1 MSVLT
6 KGLAMDFERE
16 GKSGMAI
23 TSLWPATAVE
33 SAATNSTLS
42 LTDEEKEEKRKD
54 LRKATVF
61 ADAVMAVLR
70 APANVVN
77 GLLDTDEDF
86 LQRVGKVTDFDRYAV
101 VEGATPRRMMPKF
114 FPDLTVEEQA
124 DEGTRVDSR
133 EIEKKKASGRLK
145 L

>member
-16 GKSGMAI
+16 GKTQMAI

-33 SAATNSTLS
+33 SAATNRVERTG
-42 LTDEEKEEKRKD
+42 EEKKD

-61 ADAVMAVLR
+61 SDAVLAMLR
-70 APANVVN
+70 APTETVN

-86 LQRVGKVTDFDRYAV
+86 LRRNNNFSDFDHYSIVR
-101 VEGATPRRMMPKF
+101 GAKPRRMMPKK
-114 FPDLTVEEQA
+114 FPDLSVEEQA
-124 DEGTRVDSR
+124 DEGRRVNSM
-133 EIEKKKASGRLK
+133 ELEKKRQTK